1 MQIEIQARNFPVTPA
16 LRSHI
21 LRRLNFALSARYQQI
36 HHVLVRLSDIN
47 GPRGGKD
54 KCCLIQVTLPQLSDI
69 VIEDI
74 ETDLYVAIDRA
85 AARTSRTV
93 TRKLGRKRDLSRVS
107 KVPDAI
113 RETSMETISLSTENI
128 EAAVNADNRQKQA

>member
-21 LRRLNFALSARYQQI
+21 LRRMNFALSARYQQI

-54 KCCLIQVTLPQLSDI
+54 KCLSLIHISEPTRLVHS
-69 VIEDI
+69 
-74 ETDLYVAIDRA
+74 
-85 AARTSRTV
+85 SRMP
-93 TRKLGRKRDLSRVS
+93 SS
-107 KVPDAI
+107 A
-113 RETSMETISLSTENI
+113 
-128 EAAVNADNRQKQA
+128 